1 MKSYK
6 FFHGFDRQR
15 RVTWI
20 IDEEGYRDENLMENL
35 LVEEI
40 QRVIDDDIISQLTRR
55 VNGGGQDNIQYLNHY
70 INMGGGNR
78 A

>member
-1 MKSYK
+1 MREYK
-6 FFHGFDRQR
+6 FFHGFDRKR

-20 IDEEGYRDENLMENL
+20 IDEEGYRDENLL
-35 LVEEI
+35 DDLTEEF
-40 QRVIDDDIISQLTRR
+40 QRVIDAEIISQITRR
-55 VNGGGQDNIQYLNHY
+55 VNGGGQDNAQYLNHY

>member
-20 IDEEGYRDENLMENL
+20 IDEGGYRDENLLGDLTEQF
-35 LVEEI
+35 
-40 QRVIDDDIISQLTRR
+40 QRAIDDEIVNQVVRR
-55 VNGGGQDNIQYLNHY
+55 VNGGGQDNLQYLNHY
-70 INMGGGNR
+70 INMEGGNR

>member
-20 IDEEGYRDENLMENL
+20 IDEEGYRDENLIENL
-35 LVEEI
+35 AEEFR
-40 QRVIDDDIISQLTRR
+40 RVIDDEIVSQVTRR
-55 VNGGGQDNIQYLNHY
+55 VNGGNQDNLRYLNHY